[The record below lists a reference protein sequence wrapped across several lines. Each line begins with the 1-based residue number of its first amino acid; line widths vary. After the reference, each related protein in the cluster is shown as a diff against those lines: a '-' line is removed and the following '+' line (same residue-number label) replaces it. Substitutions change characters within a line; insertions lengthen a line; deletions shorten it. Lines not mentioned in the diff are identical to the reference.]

1 MSHARF
7 YANDEVTYDETVDD
21 IQYGTVVIDG
31 VTTVVVK
38 FTYDQTDW
46 EIDDSIGTGMVG
58 TSPCYYSYS

>member
-21 IQYGTVVIDG
+21 IQYGTVDIDG

-38 FTYDQTDW
+38 FTYDQIDW
-46 EIDDSIGTGMVG
+46 EL
-58 TSPCYYSYS
+58 Y

>member
-1 MSHARF
+1 MSHARV

-46 EIDDSIGTGMVG
+46 EIDDSIGNG
-58 TSPCYYSYS
+58 